1 MFQRLEQLS
10 NALGTINLDQSKQ
23 IVEAVNRR
31 VDSLITCQMIKVY
44 WREEAEGG
52 VILSPI
58 SFINNSRDANPR
70 PFQVGSNIGG
80 PISWVFENGK
90 PLWFEDL
97 RRKDL
102 KSPIQNEFTRDAV
115 DSEYIYVS
123 DNVDSFLMTPLKV
136 RGETLGVYCIE
147 FGQSGKIS
155 KSLYELT
162 ELVSRHL
169 ALIIWNADAHDFSLM
184 QTSHAISA
192 FLDSIR
198 DFSFPPIFR
207 GVNYRAGF
215 VARPFKVEY
224 NDVEQRI
231 CSLLASKGI
240 EARHYEPDAHQ
251 GYIIGDIINRI
262 QNCHFCLADITE
274 CNANVMAEVGM
285 MLSCGKRLLL
295 LRQRG
300 DETPVPFNLNQFPL
314 YEYDLPGGEK
324 SVRVWN
330 TAEGHYQPIDPIIDR
345 FLDDLPP
352 DTGFFTAEPWP
363 GRASTTERD

>member
-10 NALGTINLDQSKQ
+10 NALGTIDLDQSKQ
-23 IVEAVNRR
+23 IIEAVNRR
-31 VDSLITCQMIKVY
+31 VDSLIKCQMIKVY

-52 VILSPI
+52 VILDPL
-58 SFINNSRDANPR
+58 SFINNSRDPNPR
-70 PFQVGSNIGG
+70 PFQVGSQIGG

-90 PLWFEDL
+90 PLWFENL
-97 RRKDL
+97 KTKDL
-102 KSPIQNEFTRDAV
+102 TSSIQNEV
-115 DSEYIYVS
+115 DRQ
-123 DNVDSFLMTPLKV
+123 NVDSQHISVSENVDSLLIVPLKV

-147 FGQSGKIS
+147 FGQSGKVS

-162 ELVSRHL
+162 ELIGRHL
-169 ALIIWNADAHDFSLM
+169 ALIIWNADAHDFSLK
-184 QTSHAISA
+184 QTSHAISG

-198 DFSFPPIFR
+198 DFAFPPIFR

-215 VARPFKVEY
+215 VARPFKTDY
-224 NDVEQRI
+224 NDFEERI

-251 GYIIGDIINRI
+251 GFIISDIITRI

-285 MLSCGKRLLL
+285 MLSCGKRFLL
-295 LRQRG
+295 LRQKG
-300 DETPVPFNLNQFPL
+300 DGTPTPFNLNQFPL

-324 SVRVWN
+324 TVRIWSE
-330 TAEGHYQPIDPIIDR
+330 ADGRYQPIDPIVDR
-345 FLDDLPP
+345 FLDELPP
-352 DTGFFTAEPWP
+352 DSGFFTAETWP
-363 GRASTTERD
+363 GRVSKNAPE